1 MMNKKAWVT
10 LGVVL
15 IFLGGGVGIIATT
28 AWDEP
33 QTPVVVQE
41 LSEDTKNDPDTYSL
55 SDVAEHGSAESC
67 WSAIDGT
74 VYDLTEF
81 IEEHPGGSRAILVI
95 CGSDG
100 SGSFNSMPAA
110 VMPAARLALAK
121 YKIGTLA
128 E

>member
-1 MMNKKAWVT
+1 MMNKKAWLT

-15 IFLGGGVGIIATT
+15 IFLGGGAGIIATT
-28 AWDEP
+28 AWDQPE
-33 QTPVVVQE
+33 TPELVQE
-41 LSEDTKNDPDTYSL
+41 TPNNEKDPDTYTL
-55 SDVAEHGSAESC
+55 NEIAEHGDAESC
-67 WSAIDGT
+67 WSAIDGN

-100 SGSFNSMPAA
+100 SGSFNSMPDA